1 MRALGKWSI
10 KNSVTVNLIM
20 VFIIVA
26 GVFTVVKMR
35 RELFPQFALDMIYM
49 SVAYPGSSIC
59 IKIEEKI
66 EGIDGIDRI
75 TSTAREGFGE
85 VLAELESGADAQ
97 KVLDEI
103 KAEVDRIDT
112 FPEESEEPLV
122 IEILRRDPIISVAVF
137 GDVGEKALRDLAED
151 IRDDLLTAE
160 ADPGKSSGGLQGFI
174 EGIVKLLRFKQPD
187 SITQIDLAFR
197 KQPPSLWPFV

>member
-35 RELFPQFALDMIYM
+35 REMFPQFALDMIYVG
-49 SVAYPGSSIC
+49 VAYPGSSPDEVEEGIC

-66 EGIDGIDRI
+66 EGIDGLDRMV
-75 TSTAREGFGE
+75 STAREGFGE
-85 VLAELESGADAQ
+85 VVVELESGADAQ

-103 KAEVDRIDT
+103 
-112 FPEESEEPLV
+112 PV
-122 IEILRRDPIISVAVF
+122 IF
-137 GDVGEKALRDLAED
+137 
-151 IRDDLLTAE
+151 
-160 ADPGKSSGGLQGFI
+160 
-174 EGIVKLLRFKQPD
+174 
-187 SITQIDLAFR
+187 FR
-197 KQPPSLWPFV
+197 GNKPSH